1 MKEPDL
7 EITKEKE
14 NGITRFILKGRIS
27 LTTAPT
33 MQFKLDEAMKN
44 GEMKI
49 VLNMLQVSFL
59 SSAGIRIILKTHK
72 KATENGGSFGIEDP
86 SENVRN
92 VLGMTALD
100 ELLI

>member
-14 NGITRFILKGRIS
+14 AHRVRFILKGRVS

-33 MQFKLDEAMKN
+33 LQFQLEEALRK
-44 GEMKI
+44 GENRI

-72 KATENGGSFGIEDP
+72 RATEKGGSFGIEDP